1 MYFAVKRVQIPT
13 HLHIPMGTF
22 NVNFTT
28 IMIRLHTYEGGD
40 GKQRGYGQC
49 YSVDLGN
56 PIHDKIKHQFE
67 ILLTQ

>member
-1 MYFAVKRVQIPT
+1 MYFAMRRVQIPT
-13 HLHIPMGTF
+13 HLPIPMGTF

-28 IMIRLHTYEGGD
+28 IMITLYTYDGGD
-40 GKQRGYGQC
+40 GKQGGCGQC

-67 ILLTQ
+67 ILLIQ